1 MDKQGISLPVNAN
14 KIMEDLNAS
23 REGMFSFYPLAHK
36 IKADNKLKE
45 LQYRILTFT
54 YNTNC
59 LLFKKKLCSTVF
71 CDFCAV
77 ERETVYHLYYDCT
90 FVSCF
95 LKQVEIFWRNNTQ
108 THLSLSRKDIIL
120 GNTSFSDLLNL
131 VILLEKSYIHL
142 SKISSTKPK
151 FELFIPTL
159 RDRYSIEKSIFFK

>member
-1 MDKQGISLPVNAN
+1 MNKQGISLPVNAN

-23 REGMFSFYPLAHK
+23 REGMFSFYSLAHK

-90 FVSCF
+90 VRCF
-95 LKQVEIFWRNNTQ
+95 L
-108 THLSLSRKDIIL
+108 
-120 GNTSFSDLLNL
+120 
-131 VILLEKSYIHL
+131 LLETIRDILAKQHTN
-142 SKISSTKPK
+142 SS
-151 FELFIPTL
+151 LFIKKRHHPGQHLFL
-159 RDRYSIEKSIFFK
+159 RSIESCYTA